1 MKRTLSLILAL
12 ALALSLAACG
22 KKDDNSG
29 AADAPADSLT
39 ILNKVW
45 ESYTDDE
52 KFPAAGGD
60 YEHAADNAPGAFDPS
75 DADNLSYMLSVPTD
89 DASLIDDAASLMH
102 MMNMNTFTCGAL
114 RTASADD
121 AAKLASDLRDA
132 IQAKQWMCGF
142 PDKLVIATLGNYVVS
157 VYGDEELVNTFRD
170 KLLAAY
176 SDASVVYDEA
186 IDGGDGDWSGE
197 VSIDGP
203 AALSPVA

>member
-22 KKDDNSG
+22 KKDDNGG

-60 YEHAADNAPGAFDPS
+60 YEHAVDNAPGAFDLS
-75 DADNLSYMLSVPTD
+75 DADNLSYMLSVPAD

-142 PDKLVIATLGNYVVS
+142 PDKLVIATLGSYVVS
-157 VYGDEELVNTFRD
+157 VYGDADLIDTFRD

-176 SDASVVYDEA
+176 SGASVVYDEA

-203 AALSPVA
+203 AALSPDA